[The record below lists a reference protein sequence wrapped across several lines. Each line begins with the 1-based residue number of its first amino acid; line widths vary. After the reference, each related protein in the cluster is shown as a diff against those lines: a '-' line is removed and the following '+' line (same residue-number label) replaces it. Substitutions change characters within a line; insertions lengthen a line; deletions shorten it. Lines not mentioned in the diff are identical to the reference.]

1 VNRLVDVLRPQ
12 YLVQLTFES
21 RPLPR
26 PNDCLVRVSVTRAAA
41 RDRLQS
47 LHSSPRGSLG
57 SWLDGEQRARCSQNE
72 GMDDIGA
79 KERVAGFLATQD
91 AQTLAQT
98 LLELAEDCPAVYQR
112 LERLR
117 LRDDPAALV
126 ALFAER
132 LQRWESDDRY
142 IGWRDSSAFGRDL
155 NEWVTQVQRETLP
168 KFPGEAMKLFEAF
181 LHLDRVVF
189 ERVDDDGGNVGGS
202 FELACQLWL
211 TAAEAAGMSA
221 AEIDRRAS
229 VLLAKDG
236 YGARRAL
243 SNAND
248 RRREGGDGR

>member
-1 VNRLVDVLRPQ
+1 M
-12 YLVQLTFES
+12 
-21 RPLPR
+21 
-26 PNDCLVRVSVTRAAA
+26 
-41 RDRLQS
+41 
-47 LHSSPRGSLG
+47 
-57 SWLDGEQRARCSQNE
+57 DGERRARCSQNK

-91 AQTLAQT
+91 ARTLAQT

-117 LRDDPAALV
+117 LREDPAALV
-126 ALFAER
+126 ASFAER

-181 LHLDRVVF
+181 LDLDTVVF
-189 ERVDDDGGNVGGS
+189 ERVDDDGGNVGSS

-221 AEIDRRAS
+221 AETDRRAS
-229 VLLAKDG
+229 ILLAKDD
-236 YGARRAL
+236 YGARRTL
-243 SNAND
+243 SNAID